1 MRTIIPPDINLPFM
15 GARKK
20 AFIFS
25 GALAVISIFLLVLKG
40 FDLGID
46 FRGGS
51 SAIAAFERGKADDH
65 AEIREA
71 VRGFIH
77 GELKRVDTE
86 VSVQGFGS
94 GSSDELD
101 GKPVDRVLIYTEV
114 TSMVD
119 AAKRDQIVS
128 AIKAEFGADT
138 RVSTSEEAGDT
149 LYLTFGAEADIGERR
164 AALARVLA
172 AAGYPKVTITSDFER
187 SLEVEFLRDVELER
201 QDKERD
207 TTASEAE
214 ATDKAGLTLAELDK
228 RKADAI
234 VGKTDKRFTVDIEAF
249 QAALEGHLGAAF
261 KDRFIKVESA
271 ATVSPS
277 VGSDLFNDGMLAML
291 YSFIGILIYITL
303 RFDFRYA
310 PGALVGL
317 AHDTI
322 ITMGFIAAL
331 DIKFSL
337 PVVAAVLTIIGYSIN
352 DKIIVFDRIRET
364 SQGQAGR
371 EFEVL
376 INKAVNQTLSRT
388 IFTSGTTLFSCIA
401 LMVFGGAAIF
411 DFGLILFFGVTLG
424 TYSSIFVAA
433 PFIYFLD
440 NIYRKREGDK
450 GDSGPRKNR
459 ITRDDSTSDKKKNK
473 PAEATV

>member
-15 GARKK
+15 GVRKK

-25 GALAVISIFLLVLKG
+25 GALAVISLFLLVTKG

-51 SAIAAFERGKADDH
+51 SAIAAFEVGKADDH
-65 AEIREA
+65 GKVRESVKA
-71 VRGFIH
+71 FITT
-77 GELKRVDTE
+77 ELKRVDSE

-94 GSSDELD
+94 GSADELD
-101 GKPVDRVLIYTEV
+101 GKPVDRLLIYTEV

-119 AAKRDQIVS
+119 ATKRDQIV
-128 AIKAEFGADT
+128 AALKAEFGADT
-138 RVSTSEEAGDT
+138 RVSTSDESGDT
-149 LYLTFGAEADIGERR
+149 MYLTFAAEADITERR
-164 AALARVLA
+164 AALQRVLA
-172 AAGYPKVTITSDFER
+172 GVGYSHVTITSDFER
-187 SLEVEFLRDVELER
+187 GLEVEFLRDVELER

-207 TTASEAE
+207 TGAAEAE
-214 ATDKAGLTLAELDK
+214 ATDVAGLTMAELDK
-228 RKADAI
+228 RKAEAV
-234 VGKTDKRFTVDIEAF
+234 VGKADKRFTVDIEAF
-249 QAALEGHLGAAF
+249 QAALEQHLAREF
-261 KDRFIKVESA
+261 KESFVKVESA

-291 YSFIGILIYITL
+291 YSFIGILIYVTL

-317 AHDTI
+317 AHDTL
-322 ITMGFIAAL
+322 ITMGFIAAV

-337 PVVAAVLTIIGYSIN
+337 PVVASILTIIGYSIN
-352 DKIIVFDRIRET
+352 DKIIVFDRVRET
-364 SQGQAGR
+364 AQGQAGR
-371 EFEVL
+371 EFETL

-433 PFIYFLD
+433 PFIYYLD

-450 GDSGPRKNR
+450 GDAGPRKNR
-459 ITRDDSTSDKKKNK
+459 ITRDDSTSDKKNKK
-473 PAEATV
+473 PAEATI